1 MRGEGDDKGVANAM
15 NESSAGIDTA
25 PQDLDP
31 KIRDRLGEITSP
43 EYVDP
48 ARKNL
53 TALDWLV
60 FVGFL
65 LVCAVGAVLWGY

>member
-1 MRGEGDDKGVANAM
+1 M
-15 NESSAGIDTA
+15 NESSAGTDTA

-31 KIRDRLGEITSP
+31 KIRTRLHEITRP

-48 ARKNL
+48 ARKDL
-53 TALDWLV
+53 TALDWVAFL
-60 FVGFL
+60 GFL